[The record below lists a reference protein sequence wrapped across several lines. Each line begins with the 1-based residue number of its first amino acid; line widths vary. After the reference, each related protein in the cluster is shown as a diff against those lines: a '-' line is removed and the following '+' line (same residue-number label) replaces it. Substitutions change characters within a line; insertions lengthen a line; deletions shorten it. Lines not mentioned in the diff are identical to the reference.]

1 MDRGGWQATIHGIAK
16 SQTQLKPFNTHMQPS
31 AGESWVIP
39 RVKGNSENENVG
51 GRVSASDKDNES
63 LRTFWKQIILC

>member
-1 MDRGGWQATIHGIAK
+1 
-16 SQTQLKPFNTHMQPS
+16 MQPS